1 MLMYPTGLFAL
12 LGAVALLLWSTRL
25 VKTGVVRA
33 FGDDMRAVLAHAAA
47 NRLRAAGLGFVIALA
62 LQSATA
68 TVLLL
73 TSLASRGFVALVPAL
88 AVVLGAD
95 LGSSLVVQV
104 LSFDLKALVPVLLV
118 VGVAAFMFSGSAKVR
133 QLGRI
138 GIGLSLI
145 ILSLGMIV
153 AATADWRG
161 GGTLAFVLSR
171 LNDEA
176 IMAMLIAAGLTWLMH
191 SSVAFVLL
199 VLALSASGVVALPLG
214 LTLILGAN
222 LGSGLV
228 ALALVWNESA
238 ASRRIA
244 LGNLAFRL
252 FGAVLALASM
262 PFWQPLL
269 VALGWP
275 NAQLLA
281 LAHVGFNAT
290 LVLLFLPF
298 VGLAASWL
306 TKNVVIADA
315 GRAKTTIRHLDD
327 GLLTTPQLALGAAS
341 REVLRLAERVETML
355 GETMLTFSESDGV
368 RLSEIRKLDDEVD
381 DFQDAIK
388 LYLTRLTRQPLP
400 EADARRAFD
409 LILFTTNLE
418 HVGDIIDKSL
428 LELAAKRQRNGVSF
442 SPEGWRELN
451 DFHARVVKQLK
462 LAITVFMTNDPEI
475 ARELMREKDHIRSA
489 ERVAMESHLARLRE
503 GAVASIET
511 SALHLDILRD
521 LKRINAHL
529 VAVAHPILEAAGE
542 LRGSR
547 LTTPS
552 A

>member
-1 MLMYPTGLFAL
+1 MYPTGFLAL

-33 FGDDMRAVLAHAAA
+33 FGDDLRALLAKAAG
-47 NRLRAAGLGFVIALA
+47 NSVSAAGLGLVIALA

-68 TVLLL
+68 TALLL
-73 TSLASRGFVALVPAL
+73 TSLASRGFIALAPAL
-88 AVVLGAD
+88 AVMLGAD

-104 LSFDLKALVPVLLV
+104 LSYDLRALVPVLLAAS
-118 VGVAAFMFSGSAKVR
+118 VAAFMLSGSARVR
-133 QLGRI
+133 QFGRV

-145 ILSLGMIV
+145 ILSLGMVV

-161 GGTLAFVLSR
+161 GGTLDVVLSR
-171 LNDEA
+171 LGDEP
-176 IMAMLIAAGLTWLMH
+176 LAAVMVAAAVTWAMH

-199 VLALSASGVVALPLG
+199 ILALSASGVVSLQLG
-214 LTLILGAN
+214 VYLVLGAN
-222 LGSGLV
+222 VGSGLI
-228 ALALVWNESA
+228 ALMLVWRESVI
-238 ASRRIA
+238 SRRIVV
-244 LGNLAFRL
+244 GNLGFRL
-252 FGAVLALASM
+252 AGVLLTLASLPLWLPFLAGLGWSRPQALA
-262 PFWQPLL
+262 
-269 VALGWP
+269 A
-275 NAQLLA
+275 
-281 LAHVGFNAT
+281 AHACFNAA
-290 LVLLFLPF
+290 LLLLFLPLVGAVAPFLARF
-298 VGLAASWL
+298 VAENEKALGDHS
-306 TKNVVIADA
+306 V
-315 GRAKTTIRHLDD
+315 RHLDD
-327 GLLTTPQLALGAAS
+327 ALLTTPHLALGAAS

-355 GETMLTFSESDGV
+355 GETMLTFNEADGV
-368 RLSEIRKLDDEVD
+368 RLAAIRKLDDEVD

-451 DFHARVVKQLK
+451 EFHARVVKQLK
-462 LAITVFMTNDPEI
+462 LAITVFMTNDPEM
-475 ARELMREKDHIRSA
+475 ARELIREKDQIRAA

-529 VAVAHPILEAAGE
+529 VSVAHPILEAAGE

-547 LTTPS
+547 LTSP
-552 A
+552 AE

>member
-1 MLMYPTGLFAL
+1 MYPTGIFPL

-33 FGDDMRAVLAHAAA
+33 FGDDMRAVLARATA
-47 NRLRAAGLGFVIALA
+47 NRLRAAGLGLVIALA

-73 TSLASRGFVALVPAL
+73 TSLAARGFVALAPAL

-95 LGSSLVVQV
+95 LGSSLVVQA
-104 LSFDLKALVPVLLV
+104 LSFDLKALVPVLLMAS
-118 VGVAAFMFSGSAKVR
+118 VAAFMLSGSAKIR

-138 GIGLSLI
+138 GIGLSLV

-161 GGTLAFVLSR
+161 GGALAFVLSR
-171 LNDEA
+171 LNDEPV
-176 IMAMLIAAGLTWLMH
+176 MAVLIAAGLTWLMH

-214 LTLILGAN
+214 LCLVLGAN

-228 ALALVWNESA
+228 ALALVWNESV

-244 LGNLAFRL
+244 LGNLGFRL
-252 FGAVLALASM
+252 AGVALAVASLAL
-262 PFWQPLL
+262 WLPLL
-269 VALGWP
+269 SGLAWP
-275 NAQLLA
+275 RPQLLA
-281 LAHVGFNAT
+281 LAHVGFNAA
-290 LVLLFLPF
+290 LVVLFLPLA
-298 VGLAASWL
+298 GIAASWL
-306 TKNVVIADA
+306 NRHVVIADD
-315 GRAKTTIRHLDD
+315 GRAKQTIRHLDD
-327 GLLTTPQLALGAAS
+327 DLLETPQLALGAAS

-368 RLSEIRKLDDEVD
+368 RLAAIRKLDDEVD

-462 LAITVFMTNDPEI
+462 LAITVFMTSDPEI
-475 ARELMREKDHIRSA
+475 ARELMREKDHIRAA

-529 VAVAHPILEAAGE
+529 VSVAHPILEAAGE

-547 LTTPS
+547 LTTP
-552 A
+552 AE

>member
-1 MLMYPTGLFAL
+1 MYPTGFPAL

-33 FGDDMRAVLAHAAA
+33 FGDDLRGMLAKAAGHSA
-47 NRLRAAGLGFVIALA
+47 SAAGLGLIIALA

-68 TVLLL
+68 TALLL

-88 AVVLGAD
+88 AVMLGAD

-104 LSFDLKALVPVLLV
+104 LSYDLKALAPVMLT
-118 VGVAAFMFSGSAKVR
+118 GSVAAFMLSGSARVR
-133 QLGRI
+133 QFGRI

-161 GGTLAFVLSR
+161 GGTLEVVLSR
-171 LNDEA
+171 LGGEP
-176 IMAMLIAAGLTWLMH
+176 MAAALIAAALAWAMH
-191 SSVAFVLL
+191 SSVAFILL
-199 VLALSASGVVALPLG
+199 VLALSASGVVSLQLG
-214 LTLILGAN
+214 LYLVIGAN
-222 LGSGLV
+222 VGSGLI
-228 ALALVWNESA
+228 ALALVWRESA
-238 ASRRIA
+238 VSRQIVV
-244 LGNLAFRL
+244 GNLFFRL
-252 FGAVLALASM
+252 VGAVLAMVAM
-262 PFWQPLL
+262 PLWLPVLT
-269 VALGWP
+269 ALGWLP
-275 NAQLLA
+275 PQALA
-281 LAHVGFNAT
+281 LAHVVFNGAL
-290 LVLLFLPF
+290 LVLFLPWLSLIAPLLART
-298 VGLAASWL
+298 VGTEDKARGENS
-306 TKNVVIADA
+306 V
-315 GRAKTTIRHLDD
+315 RHLDD
-327 GLLTTPQLALGAAS
+327 ALLTTPHLALGAAS
-341 REVLRLAERVETML
+341 REVLRLAERVEVML
-355 GETMLTFSESDGV
+355 GETMLTFNEADGV
-368 RLSEIRKLDDEVD
+368 RLAAIRKLDDEVD

-428 LELAAKRQRNGVSF
+428 LELAAKRRRNGVSF

-451 DFHARVVKQLK
+451 EFHARVVKQLK
-462 LAITVFMTNDPEI
+462 LAITVFMTNDPEM
-475 ARELMREKDHIRSA
+475 ARELMREKDQIRSA

-503 GAVASIET
+503 GATASIET

-529 VAVAHPILEAAGE
+529 VSVAHPILEAAGE

-547 LTTPS
+547 LTSP
-552 A
+552 AE